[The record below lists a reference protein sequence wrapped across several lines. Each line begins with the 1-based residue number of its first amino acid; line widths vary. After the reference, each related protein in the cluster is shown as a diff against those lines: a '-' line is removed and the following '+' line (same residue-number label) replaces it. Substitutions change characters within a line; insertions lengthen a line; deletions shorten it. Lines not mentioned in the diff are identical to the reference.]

1 LCTPLVSSWLGD
13 IASRLYKT
21 AARVNRVGA
30 EFAPDYV
37 RKRGQRI
44 QKGRS
49 NISTSALIVFAA
61 GQDADLLVAGV
72 PAAARVVREARL
84 AGIVA
89 CEVLGSGGWQPSAVT
104 RAEALRLGGPM
115 PVSFGSHFGSNAVNP
130 HPHGVTGVLT
140 SVAVIRGDALPQAQT
155 IADAVAGRNEPVDGV
170 EIASGHGIDEAVAR
184 AIAASHG
191 ATARLRAA
199 GRKIL
204 RATAKPTDGIVS
216 RHFNRPVS
224 QAMSS
229 IALRFPGFR
238 PVHATIGTAVIAIVM
253 FACLLL
259 GAQWGLIAG
268 ALLFQA
274 ASIFDGVDGEVSR
287 ATWRTS
293 PEGARMDSLIDAATN
308 LAFLLGVAINLQ
320 MQGRIIGASLGYTG
334 LVLLAM
340 GLFLIGRVAAR
351 SNAPFSFDLVKEHY
365 RSRGA
370 TRNRSGNSL
379 AVAGSAV
386 DEKPSQIMQWLTF
399 MTSRDFFAL
408 VFALLIAFGFATLVL
423 ALFAIAAAGWLVAVI
438 LALAPKQ
445 A

>member
-1 LCTPLVSSWLGD
+1 M
-13 IASRLYKT
+13 
-21 AARVNRVGA
+21 
-30 EFAPDYV
+30 
-37 RKRGQRI
+37 
-44 QKGRS
+44 
-49 NISTSALIVFAA
+49 
-61 GQDADLLVAGV
+61 AGV

-84 AGIVA
+84 AGIAA
-89 CEVLGSGGWQPSAVT
+89 CEVLGGAGWQPSATT
-104 RAEALRLGGPM
+104 RAEAERLGGGM
-115 PVSFGSHFGSNAVNP
+115 PVSFRPDSRGA
-130 HPHGVTGVLT
+130 HGATPLA
-140 SVAVIRGDALPQAQT
+140 SVAVIRGDALPQAQA

-170 EIASGHGIDEAVAR
+170 EIASGHGIEEAVAR
-184 AIAASHG
+184 AIAAGQG
-191 ATARLRAA
+191 AAERLRAA
-199 GRKIL
+199 GRRIL
-204 RATAKPTDGIVS
+204 RSTAKPTDGIVS
-216 RHFNRPVS
+216 RHINRPVS

-229 IALRFPGFR
+229 VALRIPGFR
-238 PVHATIGTAVIAIVM
+238 PVHATIGTALIAIAM

-259 GAQWGLIAG
+259 GGQWGLVAG

-308 LAFLLGVAINLQ
+308 LAFLLGVALNLQ
-320 MQGRIIGASLGYTG
+320 MQGELFGASLGYTG

-370 TRNRSGNSL
+370 NGNRSAETATAQVG
-379 AVAGSAV
+379 VI

-438 LALAPKQ
+438 LALVPKQ

>member
-1 LCTPLVSSWLGD
+1 VQSLHRIRV
-13 IASRLYKT
+13 RL
-21 AARVNRVGA
+21 AGA
-30 EFAPDYV
+30 TQPN
-37 RKRGQRI
+37 Q
-44 QKGRS
+44 GRS

-84 AGIVA
+84 AGIAA
-89 CEVLGSGGWQPSAVT
+89 CEVLGSGGWQPSAIT
-104 RAEALRLGGPM
+104 LAEAARLGGPM
-115 PVSFGSHFGSNAVNP
+115 PVSFGSHFGSDAANLPPRRLSSSAS
-130 HPHGVTGVLT
+130 GVLA
-140 SVAVIRGDALPQAQT
+140 SVAVIRGDALPQAQA
-155 IADAVAGRNEPVDGV
+155 IADAVAGRNEPVDGI
-170 EIASGHGIDEAVAR
+170 EIASGHGIEEAIARAVA
-184 AIAASHG
+184 ASQG

-224 QAMSS
+224 QAMSN

-379 AVAGSAV
+379 AGAGSV
-386 DEKPSQIMQWLTF
+386 IDEKPSQIMQWLTF

>member
-1 LCTPLVSSWLGD
+1 MHRITC
-13 IASRLYKT
+13 A
-21 AARVNRVGA
+21 GA
-30 EFAPDYV
+30 GATHP
-37 RKRGQRI
+37 Q
-44 QKGRS
+44 QGRS
-49 NISTSALIVFAA
+49 GISTSALIVFTA

-84 AGIVA
+84 AGIAA
-89 CEVLGSGGWQPSAVT
+89 CEVLGSAGWQPSATT
-104 RAEALRLGGPM
+104 RAEAERLGGSM
-115 PVSFGSHFGSNAVNP
+115 PVSFGRDIGSPLA
-130 HPHGVTGVLT
+130 
-140 SVAVIRGDALPQAQT
+140 SVAVIRGDALPQAQA

-170 EIASGHGIDEAVAR
+170 EIASGHGIEEAVAR
-184 AIAASHG
+184 AIAAGHG
-191 ATARLRAA
+191 AAERLRAA
-199 GRKIL
+199 GRRIL
-204 RATAKPTDGIVS
+204 RSTAKPTDGIVS
-216 RHFNRPVS
+216 RHINRPVS
-224 QAMSS
+224 QALSA
-229 IALRFPGFR
+229 IALRIPGFR
-238 PVHATIGTAVIAIVM
+238 PVHATIGTALIAIAM

-259 GAQWGLIAG
+259 GAEGGLIAG

-293 PEGARMDSLIDAATN
+293 HEGARMDSLIDAATN

-320 MQGRIIGASLGYTG
+320 LRGLILGASLGYTG

-365 RSRGA
+365 RSKGA
-370 TRNRSGNSL
+370 SRNRPGISVAG
-379 AVAGSAV
+379 AGSAV

-438 LALAPKQ
+438 LALVPKQ